1 MGKSIKKTP
10 IVKND
15 GKSKKEWK
23 KIASHSLRQK
33 LKNPEYGVDDFAAFK
48 KEFETYTIAD
58 YSCHWSKEDATVFYN
73 RHCDPN
79 YYCNKNS
86 PADRGEKAVNEWL
99 EHYPTLEDFLRYW
112 EKVMLHK

>member
-33 LKNPEYGVDDFAAFK
+33 LKNPEYGVDDFAVF
-48 KEFETYTIAD
+48 
-58 YSCHWSKEDATVFYN
+58 FYN

-99 EHYPTLEDFLRYW
+99 EHYPTLEDFLRHW
-112 EKVMLHK
+112 KK